1 MNVCDWGSDVLSM
14 SSSARWSWKRRTFSA
29 IIICSAQDYETSSP
43 ANADAFHCKKKG
55 GCQNNTTFP
64 VEYSHV
70 RLEFE
75 GRELSEGM
83 DEARSAALWGH

>member
-1 MNVCDWGSDVLSM
+1 MVVEEAYVFGHHNLLCARLRNVVAD
-14 SSSARWSWKRRTFSA
+14 KRRRVPL
-29 IIICSAQDYETSSP
+29 Q
-43 ANADAFHCKKKG
+43 KKKG

-70 RLEFE
+70 GLEFE

-83 DEARSAALWGH
+83 GEARSAALWGH